1 MVSVDALPLALG
13 GLAAGLLAG
22 SATCTAVQGGLLVG
36 LARPSGAG
44 RATGCGATPGHG
56 TGCGHG
62 CAPAVSDGR
71 VVAAFAAGRFA
82 SHVLAGA
89 LLGLLG
95 GAVRL
100 GPTPRAVLLVA
111 AGVLVVAFAARLLRR
126 SRTRG
131 SPAPDAA
138 GCRGVPAG
146 RATGRARA
154 LALGAATV
162 LVPCGTTLGVEAV
175 AVSTGSAAGGALVM
189 AAFAAGSTP
198 AFAVLGLLLRR
209 AAATRF
215 AAIAGAVAI
224 LAGLWT
230 IASGL
235 RLGGWLPE
243 LGTPPA
249 SAATAM
255 VRPDGVQTVTV
266 WATAEGY
273 RPAVV
278 VLRANVPTEVVFRV
292 TDDAGCAR
300 TLSLEGRDLA
310 LPATVRLPPRPPG
323 PLRYACGMGMYP
335 GVLHFR

>member
-111 AGVLVVAFAARLLRR
+111 AGILVVALAARLLRR
-126 SRTRG
+126 ARPRG
-131 SPAPDAA
+131 SPGPAAA
-138 GCRGVPAG
+138 GCRCTPAG
-146 RATGRARA
+146 RAPGRVRA